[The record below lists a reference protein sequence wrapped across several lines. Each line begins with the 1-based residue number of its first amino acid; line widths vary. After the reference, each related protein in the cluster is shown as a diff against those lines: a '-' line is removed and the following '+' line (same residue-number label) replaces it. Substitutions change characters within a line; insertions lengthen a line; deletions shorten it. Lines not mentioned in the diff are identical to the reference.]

1 MGWASGVVVYV
12 ITWWLVFFMA
22 LPIGVKPPHEV
33 GQEVQPG
40 NEAGAPVQP
49 YIWIKVGATSAIAA
63 VLWAGAWWLIESD
76 LISFREL

>member
-1 MGWASGVVVYV
+1 
-12 ITWWLVFFMA
+12 MA

-33 GQEVQPG
+33 RQEVQPG

-49 YIWIKVGATSAIAA
+49 YIWFKVGATSAIAA